1 MLHNIVTALIC
12 INIYEFGVSNKL
24 FTSTVM
30 YINWHKYFA
39 FIQYLHVLISVIGL
53 IDAVA
58 VIVLNLFLC
67 EKSVLDIT

>member
-1 MLHNIVTALIC
+1 MLRNIVTALIC

-24 FTSTVM
+24 FTTTVM

-58 VIVLNLFLC
+58 
-67 EKSVLDIT
+67 